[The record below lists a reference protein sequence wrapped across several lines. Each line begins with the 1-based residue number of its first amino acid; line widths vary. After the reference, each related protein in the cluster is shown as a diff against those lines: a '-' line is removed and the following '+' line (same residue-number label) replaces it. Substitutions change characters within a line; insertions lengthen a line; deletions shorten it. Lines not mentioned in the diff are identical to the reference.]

1 MLSIPS
7 AYLDNVAPFSTIRFI
22 RLYSHISMEFINASV
37 DDGLSGVECELAST
51 MYFANIVNHFSL
63 NQFGHDREQ
72 MNLKILGPFC
82 RKFCFL
88 INIPMT

>member
-37 DDGLSGVECELAST
+37 DHGLSGVECEPE
-51 MYFANIVNHFSL
+51 SL
-63 NQFGHDREQ
+63 NQFRRDREE
-72 MNLKILGPFC
+72 MRLKILGPF
-82 RKFCFL
+82 L
-88 INIPMT
+88 